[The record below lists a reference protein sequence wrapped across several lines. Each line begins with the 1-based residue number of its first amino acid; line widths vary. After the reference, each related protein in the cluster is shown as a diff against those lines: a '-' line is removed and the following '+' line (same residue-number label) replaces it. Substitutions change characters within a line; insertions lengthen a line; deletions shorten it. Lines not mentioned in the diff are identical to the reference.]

1 MLHRGSPPVIKPPDH
16 LVNMSEKREWLE
28 RELPI
33 SEDMKRSLAYRTL
46 TDEAAVVLLL
56 LLHKQRGWS

>member
-1 MLHRGSPPVIKPPDH
+1 MIKPPDH